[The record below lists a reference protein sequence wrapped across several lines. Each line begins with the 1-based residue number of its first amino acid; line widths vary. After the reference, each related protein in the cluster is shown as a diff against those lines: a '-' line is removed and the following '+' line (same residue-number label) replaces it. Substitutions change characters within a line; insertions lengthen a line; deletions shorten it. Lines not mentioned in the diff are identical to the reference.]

1 MTTATSKAPAS
12 SAAGLPHFRDPP
24 VSEVALSIQ
33 FDPLS
38 RLQIHHFGL
47 LWLEFQT
54 RFPKVESRPPID
66 RQVETFPKEPV
77 TQPQI
82 AFELVNP
89 FITPRVWFISAN
101 GSELLQVQQDRFI
114 VNWRRVRPED
124 RYPRYPHI
132 RRMLEDEFI
141 IFAKFVA
148 AQKLGNIVPNQCEVT
163 YINQIQTGSVW
174 ERHSQ
179 VGRVLNVMAPE
190 FNDESLPTPEQFRFS
205 AQYLM
210 GDSNAPI
217 GRLHLDFHPA
227 FRPVD
232 RSPTFAMNLTARGK
246 PLGDGFDGV
255 AKFMDVARENIVRG
269 FRALTTPAMHKEW
282 GLDA

>member
-1 MTTATSKAPAS
+1 
-12 SAAGLPHFRDPP
+12 
-24 VSEVALSIQ
+24 
-33 FDPLS
+33 
-38 RLQIHHFGL
+38 
-47 LWLEFQT
+47 
-54 RFPKVESRPPID
+54 
-66 RQVETFPKEPV
+66 
-77 TQPQI
+77 
-82 AFELVNP
+82 
-89 FITPRVWFISAN
+89 
-101 GSELLQVQQDRFI
+101 
-114 VNWRRVRPED
+114 
-124 RYPRYPHI
+124 
-132 RRMLEDEFI
+132 MLEDEFI

-227 FRPVD
+227 FRAVD
-232 RSPTFAMNLTARGK
+232 RSPIFAMNLTARGK

-255 AKFMDVARENIVRG
+255 ARFMDVGRENIVRG